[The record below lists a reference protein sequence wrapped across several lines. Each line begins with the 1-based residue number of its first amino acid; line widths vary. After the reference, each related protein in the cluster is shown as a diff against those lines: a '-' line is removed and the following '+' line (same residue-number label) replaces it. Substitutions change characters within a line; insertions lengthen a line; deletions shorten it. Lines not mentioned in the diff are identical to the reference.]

1 MGTAMHQ
8 TIAGVIIALL
18 LVAASLYLHFKAL
31 RLGAFHN
38 AGGKVNIR
46 RTMMMIMAEIF
57 LAHLVEIILFAVVYW
72 LMILAGLGELTGSHT
87 RTVTDFFY
95 FSIAT
100 YTTLGIGDIA
110 PEGAIRL
117 VAGVE
122 ALAGLV
128 LITWSAS
135 FTYLAMER
143 LWTDDLSDLT

>member
-1 MGTAMHQ
+1 MYQ
-8 TIAGVIIALL
+8 TIAGVQIAFL
-18 LVAASLYLHFKAL
+18 LVAASLYLHFRAL
-31 RLGAFHN
+31 RRGAFHSS
-38 AGGKVNIR
+38 GEIISVR
-46 RTMMMIMAEIF
+46 RTMMKVMALIF
-57 LAHLVEIILFAVVYW
+57 LAHLVEIILFALVYW
-72 LMILAGLGELTGSHT
+72 LMVLAGLGELTGAHT
-87 RTVTDFFY
+87 KTVTDYFY

-110 PEGAIRL
+110 PAGAIRL

-143 LWTDDLSDLT
+143 MWTDDLPGAS

>member
-1 MGTAMHQ
+1 MNQ
-8 TIAGVIIALL
+8 TIAGVLIS
-18 LVAASLYLHFKAL
+18 LVLVSGCSFLHFKAL
-31 RLGAFHN
+31 RRGAQAVALVHTN
-38 AGGKVNIR
+38 PR
-46 RTMMMIMAEIF
+46 QTMMNIMAIIFAAHVLEIM
-57 LAHLVEIILFAVVYW
+57 LFAATFR
-72 LMILAGLGELTGSHT
+72 LMIPLGFGELTGNHT
-87 RTVTDFFY
+87 STAADFFY

-122 ALAGLV
+122 ALVGLV

-143 LWTDDLSDLT
+143 LWNRDLPD